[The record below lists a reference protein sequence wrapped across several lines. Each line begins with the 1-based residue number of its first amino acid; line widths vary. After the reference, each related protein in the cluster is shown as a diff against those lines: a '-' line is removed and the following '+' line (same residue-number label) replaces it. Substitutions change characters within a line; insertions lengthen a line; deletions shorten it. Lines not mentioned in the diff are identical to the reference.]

1 MAKEREYDFQG
12 RKVLGQE
19 IEFEIE
25 KEAWNIY
32 KLADGTSLKVKIV
45 VATIVRL
52 KDYNPQGDPF
62 YLLNA
67 TNAVIADVPADLK
80 KKG

>member
-32 KLADGTSLKVKIV
+32 KLADGTSLKVKTV

-52 KDYNPQGDPF
+52 NEYNPLGDPF

-67 TNAVIADVPADLK
+67 TNAVIADVPENLK